1 MTKSQIMEMV
11 RNSQKRRS
19 SHSAALFLN
28 KIGGINMEVTLEVKT
43 NIDAFQ
49 ELLKQVTIQSEQLQ
63 ETLKKIEEFN
73 LEVEVQS

>member
-1 MTKSQIMEMV
+1 
-11 RNSQKRRS
+11 
-19 SHSAALFLN
+19 
-28 KIGGINMEVTLEVKT
+28 MEVTLEVKT

>member
-1 MTKSQIMEMV
+1 MATAK
-11 RNSQKRRS
+11 NLQKRRS
-19 SHSAALFLN
+19 SHWLLFFNLER
-28 KIGGINMEVTLEVKT
+28 MEVTLEVKT

-49 ELLKQVTIQSEQLQ
+49 ELLKQATIQSEQLQ

>member
-1 MTKSQIMEMV
+1 MV
-11 RNSQKRRS
+11 MDRSLPTRRS

-49 ELLKQVTIQSEQLQ
+49 ELLKQATIQSEQLQ

>member
-1 MTKSQIMEMV
+1 MATAK
-11 RNSQKRRS
+11 NLQKRRS
-19 SHSAALFLN
+19 SQSAALFLN

-49 ELLKQVTIQSEQLQ
+49 ELLKQATIQSEQLQ